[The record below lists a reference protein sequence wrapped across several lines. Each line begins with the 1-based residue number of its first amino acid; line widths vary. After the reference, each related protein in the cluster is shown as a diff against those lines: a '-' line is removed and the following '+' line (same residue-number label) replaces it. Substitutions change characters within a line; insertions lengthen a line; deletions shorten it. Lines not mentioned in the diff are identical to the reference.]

1 MEINISINKI
11 IFPQRLLFDCK
22 KYDKFFLKIDMK

>member
-22 KYDKFFLKIDMK
+22 KYGKSFLKIDMK